1 MDYGDFTIELD
12 NKYRLSA
19 IESIYERF
27 NVGSDDI
34 GRACRVAGVEYPN
47 MVWSYYFIARCIDAG
62 RNIEDAYSDEEH
74 ELDTTVAVEEEV
86 GSVMPYATYTI
97 WMVWVDLG
105 YNAPDMQ
112 VTLNHADLV
121 LIPRMSLY
129 ETAERIIWSE
139 VL

>member
-12 NKYRLSA
+12 SEYRLAA

-62 RNIEDAYSDEEH
+62 RNIEDASSDEEL
-74 ELDTTVAVEEEV
+74 EMDTTVAVEEEV
-86 GSVMPYATYTI
+86 ESVMPYATYSI
-97 WMVWVDLG
+97 WIIWVDLG
-105 YNAPDMQ
+105 YNAPDMG
-112 VTLNHADLV
+112 VTWNDADLV
-121 LIPRMSLY
+121 EIPQMSLY
-129 ETAERIIWSE
+129 ETADRIIWSE